1 MYIPFGYNE
10 SEQME
15 KRKKARLVKEGTS
28 FEKNELIYSQNRSC
42 SFLGGSKWLR
52 SLFSPFTGPAECKV
66 KFKKTIPPC

>member
-42 SFLGGSKWLR
+42 SFLGGSTL
-52 SLFSPFTGPAECKV
+52 
-66 KFKKTIPPC
+66 